1 MYFDDFISS
10 LSHDTPPRDIEKEL
24 EAMWWDARGNWKK
37 AHQTVHLM
45 SNTSAAWVHAY
56 LHRKEGDLTNASF
69 WYASAARKM
78 PDIPLEDEWRDI
90 VKKLLEIE
98 IQKIM

>member
-1 MYFDDFISS
+1 MNFDEFKSS
-10 LSHDTPPRDIEKEL
+10 LHDKSPPRNLEREL
-24 EAMWWDARGNWKK
+24 EAMWWDARGEWKK

-56 LHRKEGDLTNASF
+56 LHRKEGDLTNAAF

-78 PDIPLEDEWRDI
+78 PDIPLEEEWNDI

-98 IQKIM
+98 IQKII